1 MEAAVDWAHRN
12 VEMKPRG
19 GALRGHD
26 APFLRRLEDALHVV
40 RTYLLECALH
50 DEWGEQSSAQLTEI
64 VLACVGQVRDHDA
77 AAPLRDDGRLP
88 ERVLRQ
94 VVRFVKE
101 HLDTK
106 LRWHDIA
113 GEVGMERFAF
123 ARGFKLSTGLT
134 VHQYV
139 IRCRLRRAMH
149 LLLNDELGLSEI
161 AVEVGFSCQSH
172 MTTLFRKHLGTTPGA
187 LRMGASHGAKRRAAR
202 VPGSQQVTRSPA
214 AIASASPIHLVHTWA
229 GATSR

>member
-1 MEAAVDWAHRN
+1 MDGAHRN
-12 VEMKPRG
+12 VEVEPRG
-19 GALRGHD
+19 TLRGYD
-26 APFLRRLEDALHVV
+26 PPLLRRLEDALHVV

-50 DEWGEQSSAQLTEI
+50 DQWGEQSSAQLTEI
-64 VLACVGQVRDHDA
+64 VLACVGQVRDRDEA
-77 AAPLRDDGRLP
+77 TPPRDDGRLP
-88 ERVLRQ
+88 GQVLRQ
-94 VVRFVKE
+94 VVRFVRE

-113 GEVGMERFAF
+113 EEVGMEPFAF
-123 ARGFKLSTGLT
+123 ARGFKLSTGVT

-149 LLLNDELGLSEI
+149 LLLNNELGLSGI
-161 AVEVGFSCQSH
+161 AAEVGFSCQSH

-187 LRMGASHGAKRRAAR
+187 LRMGASDGAKRHAAG
-202 VPGSQQVTRSPA
+202 VPASEQVTRSPA
-214 AIASASPIHLVHTWA
+214 AIASAAPTRLVHTWA

>member
-1 MEAAVDWAHRN
+1 VDWAHRN
-12 VEMKPRG
+12 VEMEPRG
-19 GALRGHD
+19 GALRGRD
-26 APFLRRLEDALHVV
+26 APLLRRLEHALHVV
-40 RTYLLECALH
+40 RTYLLECALQ
-50 DEWGEQSSAQLTEI
+50 DEWGAQSSAQLTEI
-64 VLACVGQVRDHDA
+64 VFACVGQVRDHESA
-77 AAPLRDDGRLP
+77 EPPRDDGCLP
-88 ERVLRQ
+88 VHVLRH

-113 GEVGMERFAF
+113 EELGMEPFAF

-149 LLLNDELGLSEI
+149 LLLNGGLGLAEV

-187 LRMGASHGAKRRAAR
+187 LRMGAFHGAKRRAA
-202 VPGSQQVTRSPA
+202 
-214 AIASASPIHLVHTWA
+214 PIHRVHTRA
-229 GATSR
+229 GATSRVTGSAHT